1 MSASEL
7 KNVTLVIPAVRPQF
21 FAAEL
26 PEGVLFCSPGLR
38 EATGSSFFVSPDLP
52 MSPADARGQLH
63 ELLQY
68 GQSFRSARDMSGV
81 VLAEKSAKQQA
92 SKPLSDEFADLDTF
106 AETGE
111 FTAVPKEEE
120 VVDVQLQ
127 ARIAAQKTL
136 LLAWDM
142 EQRVAEL
149 ADLKDKFTESTA
161 TLDTILGITD
171 DDDFEELPGIEPKA
185 GLHGDV
191 EEDLGV
197 PWRAVAGAVLEFA
210 PENARFFAV
219 KKELVDVVTEI
230 GEDITPES
238 ITLDEYGFSVPA
250 GMNVK
255 LYSLK
260 AYALLGHTRVPEGKE
275 CLKGT
280 IEIFTVA

>member
-1 MSASEL
+1 MSASES
-7 KNVTLVIPAVRPQF
+7 KNVTLAIPAVQPQF
-21 FAAEL
+21 VSVEI

-38 EATGSSFFVSPDLP
+38 EASGSSFFVSSELP
-52 MSPADARGQLH
+52 MNPADARGQLH

-81 VLAEKSAKQQA
+81 VLAEKAAQQQTP
-92 SKPLSDEFADLDTF
+92 KPLSDEFADIDSF

-127 ARIAAQKTL
+127 AKITAQKTL

-142 EQRVAEL
+142 EQRVSEL
-149 ADLKDKFTESTA
+149 AALKDKFTASSA
-161 TLDTILGITD
+161 NFDTILGLTD
-171 DDDFEELPGIEPKA
+171 EDAEELPGIDAKA
-185 GLHGDV
+185 ELHGDI

-197 PWRAVAGAVLEFA
+197 PWRAVAGAILEFA

-219 KKELVDVVTEI
+219 KKELVDVLTEI
-230 GEDITPES
+230 GEDITPDS
-238 ITLDEYGFSVPA
+238 ITVDEYGFAVPA
-250 GMNVK
+250 GSVK

-260 AYALLGHTRVPEGKE
+260 AYALLGLTRAPEGRE
-275 CLKGT
+275 CLNRT

>member
-1 MSASEL
+1 MSASEC
-7 KNVTLVIPAVRPQF
+7 KNVTLAIPAVRPQF
-21 FAAEL
+21 LASEL

-52 MSPADARGQLH
+52 MSRADARGQLH

-81 VLAEKSAKQQA
+81 VLAEKNAKKQA
-92 SKPLSDEFADLDTF
+92 SKPLSDEFADLDAF

-111 FTAVPKEEE
+111 FTAMPKEEE

-127 ARIAAQKTL
+127 ARVAAQKTL

-149 ADLKDKFTESTA
+149 ADLKNKFTESTA
-161 TLDTILGITD
+161 NLDTILGISD
-171 DDDFEELPGIEPKA
+171 DDYEELPGIEAKA
-185 GLHGDV
+185 ALNGDV

-197 PWRAVAGAVLEFA
+197 PWRAVAGAILEFA

-250 GMNVK
+250 GSSVK

-260 AYALLGHTRVPEGKE
+260 AYALLGHTRVPEGRK
-275 CLKGT
+275 CLSRT

>member
-1 MSASEL
+1 MSASEC
-7 KNVTLVIPAVRPQF
+7 KNVTLAIPAVRPQF
-21 FAAEL
+21 LASEL

-52 MSPADARGQLH
+52 MSQADARGQLH

-68 GQSFRSARDMSGV
+68 GQSFRSARDMSGD
-81 VLAEKSAKQQA
+81 VLAEKNAKKQA
-92 SKPLSDEFADLDTF
+92 SKPLSDEFADLDAF

-127 ARIAAQKTL
+127 ARVAAQKTL

-149 ADLKDKFTESTA
+149 ADLKNKFTESTA
-161 TLDTILGITD
+161 NLDTILGISD
-171 DDDFEELPGIEPKA
+171 DDYEELPGIEAKA
-185 GLHGDV
+185 ALNGDV

-197 PWRAVAGAVLEFA
+197 PWRAVAGAILEFA

-250 GMNVK
+250 GSSVK

-260 AYALLGHTRVPEGKE
+260 AYALLGHTRVPEGRK
-275 CLKGT
+275 CLSRT